1 MEEQFMERVVK
12 FLKDA
17 EVFYFKNATA
27 TFSAFTHDPKVVKLG
42 QKLWMINFK
51 AQKNL
56 LERTTILSSSFF
68 TQKIR
73 KTIEND

>member
-51 AQKNL
+51 AQKKPPRNFDESTEVVVL
-56 LERTTILSSSFF
+56 CYHF
-68 TQKIR
+68 
-73 KTIEND
+73 